1 MTKCLAILIC
11 LLCAPAWGQGWLLV
25 QPPVDRPAITF
36 MDGTGQQAPG
46 VLTSFSMLRITD
58 DQGTITGATVTC
70 ISPDMGRVWIAPLH
84 HVGNDLLVS
93 TCHYSD
99 GTTVVYTNALTGAGF
114 EIVSLSGVNPIVYG
128 VKGAMTDPQWFM
140 ETNAAPA
147 FGYFDA
153 GVQFFQLGTNA
164 PNNDLNLIAF
174 HNSLATEQPLDT
186 NTDETASAPPMP

>member
-1 MTKCLAILIC
+1 MTLLRAILFC

-46 VLTSFSMLRITD
+46 VLTSFSMIRITD

-93 TCHYSD
+93 TCQYSD
-99 GTTVVYTNALTGAGF
+99 GAMVVYTNSLTGAGL
-114 EIVSLSGVNPIVYG
+114 ELSTPDGSPVTCQ
-128 VKGAMTDPQWFM
+128 VKLTLQDLTWLA
-140 ETNAAPA
+140 ETNASPWCVPFSAPS
-147 FGYFDA
+147 
-153 GVQFFQLGTNA
+153 QFFRLETNVTA
-164 PNNDLNLIAF
+164 KWFRD
-174 HNSLATEQPLDT
+174 SLAAYQPPCT
-186 NTDETASAPPMP
+186 NTDETASAPPTP

>member
-1 MTKCLAILIC
+1 MTLLRTILFC
-11 LLCAPAWGQGWLLV
+11 LLCAPVLGQGWLLV

-46 VLTSFSMLRITD
+46 VLTSFSMIRITD

-99 GTTVVYTNALTGAGF
+99 GTTVVYTNALTGAGL
-114 EIVSLSGVNPIVYG
+114 ELSTPDGSPVTCQ
-128 VKGAMTDPQWFM
+128 VKLTLQDLTWLA
-140 ETNAAPA
+140 ETNASPWCVPFSAPS
-147 FGYFDA
+147 
-153 GVQFFQLGTNA
+153 QFFRLETNVTA
-164 PNNDLNLIAF
+164 KWFRD
-174 HNSLATEQPLDT
+174 SLAAYQPPCT
-186 NTDETASAPPMP
+186 NTDETASAPPTP